1 MFNRNVYFVS
11 DFFCKDLVTT
21 TQANTK
27 LGKSQAAE
35 SSATEIIIIAVVSA
49 CLFVIIV
56 IVATVY
62 YCKKSKAVMK
72 QSLSIFYP
80 CYKYFI
86 Y

>member
-1 MFNRNVYFVS
+1 MFKGNVYFVS

-21 TQANTK
+21 TPANTK

-35 SSATEIIIIAVVSA
+35 SSPTEIIIIAVVSA
-49 CLFVIIV
+49 CVFVFIV

-72 QSLSIFYP
+72 TE
-80 CYKYFI
+80 FI
-86 Y
+86 YMYFLSML

>member
-1 MFNRNVYFVS
+1 MFNRNMYFVS
-11 DFFCKDLVTT
+11 DFICKDLVTT
-21 TQANTK
+21 TPVNTK

-35 SSATEIIIIAVVSA
+35 SSATEIIIAAVVSA
-49 CLFVIIV
+49 CVFVFIV